1 MVGLFDLDH
10 ALAAILKFKMAT
22 MENLLGVQYSVF
34 LRESQFSKTNFVNF
48 KVINPTCLMKMS
60 LAAFFKFKLD
70 SEQTPFLTMLYDF
83 VQQKA
88 TYFLKSLVILVC

>member
-1 MVGLFDLDH
+1 MPWLSYGSHFEIQNGH
-10 ALAAILKFKMAT
+10 HGKPTGSSIFRIFGK
-22 MENLLGVQYSVF
+22 
-34 LRESQFSKTNFVNF
+34 SQFSKTNFVNF
-48 KVINPTCLMKMS
+48 KVINPTCIMKMS

-88 TYFLKSLVILVC
+88 TYFLKSLVILVY